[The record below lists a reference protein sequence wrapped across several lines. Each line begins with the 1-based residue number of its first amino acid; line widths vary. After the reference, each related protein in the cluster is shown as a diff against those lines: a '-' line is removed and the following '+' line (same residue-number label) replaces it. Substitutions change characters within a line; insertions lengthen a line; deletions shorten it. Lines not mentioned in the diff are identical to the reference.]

1 MQNVYENGKSQF
13 GFGQAVGTLQ
23 QNDDS
28 IVGNV
33 EKQ

>member
-1 MQNVYENGKSQF
+1 MQNVYENRKTQF
-13 GFGQAVGTLQ
+13 GLGQAVRTLQ

-33 EKQ
+33 EK